1 MAGRP
6 LPVSKRPQERE
17 HTMELR
23 EDARWALVVPTS
35 MGVRITPENR
45 QPVQN
50 EFDLDGDHTDEDD
63 DLGARNQRLT
73 GIMQGVARQ
82 ASLDFDDGMEI

>member
-1 MAGRP
+1 MPPQTVSAPAPAAAVDGEDDTTDSERRQQP
-6 LPVSKRPQERE
+6 ELSLTQPV
-17 HTMELR
+17 
-23 EDARWALVVPTS
+23 
-35 MGVRITPENR
+35 ENR

-50 EFDLDGDHTDEDD
+50 EFDLDGDRPDEEDD
-63 DLGARNQRLT
+63 LAVRNQRLT